1 MISVFETAKIIA
13 VVLSAIGSY
22 LVALSDKKKRLIGF
36 SIWLASNAIWT
47 MDSIMMANYTQ
58 TCLWIFYSLMCL
70 VGIKNNLK

>member
-1 MISVFETAKIIA
+1 
-13 VVLSAIGSY
+13 
-22 LVALSDKKKRLIGF
+22 LIGF
-36 SIWLASNAIWT
+36 SMWLASNAIWT